1 MPLLQAQARALGDPT
16 RHAIFRFLAD
26 VGRPVTVAELVDHVA
41 VNHTAVRQHLTK
53 LVDAELVRSSTM
65 APTGR
70 GRPKLQYEVAP
81 GVDSRWGVT
90 GPYERL
96 AMLLAEVVRSGDEP
110 IEVGRRAGLQLRG
123 GAGQA
128 DDPLAEFADQMA
140 RQGFEPTVALTGTAA
155 VITLQSCPFAAVV
168 LDDPNTVCEMHRGL
182 AEGLAQSVGGLTVDG
197 LDVEDPVA
205 ASCAIRCHLSSGP

>member
-16 RHAIFRFLAD
+16 RHAIFRFLVHA
-26 VGRPVTVAELVDHVA
+26 GRPVTVAELVDHVQ

-53 LVDAELVRSSTM
+53 LVDAELVESSTM

-70 GRPKLQYEVAP
+70 GRPKLQYQVAP
-81 GVDSRWGVT
+81 TVDSRWGVT

-96 AMLLAEVVRSGDEP
+96 ALLLAEVVRTGDAP

-123 GAGQA
+123 EAGQA
-128 DDPLAEFADQMA
+128 ADPMAEFAGQMA
-140 RQGFEPTVALTGTAA
+140 RQGFEPTVATNGNDA

-168 LDDPNTVCEMHRGL
+168 LDDPDTVCEMHRGL

-197 LDVEDPVA
+197 LDVDDPISAV
-205 ASCAIRCHLSSGP
+205 CTIRCHLSSEP